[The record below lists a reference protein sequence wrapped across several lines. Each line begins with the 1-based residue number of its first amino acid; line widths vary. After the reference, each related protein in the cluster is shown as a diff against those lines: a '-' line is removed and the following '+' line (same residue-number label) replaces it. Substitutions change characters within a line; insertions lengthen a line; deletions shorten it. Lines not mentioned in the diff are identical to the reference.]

1 MRTWA
6 WMTGGLILWAAHF
19 MGLYALASAA
29 DVVSTADDPAWR
41 MGGLAFS
48 VVCVALAAVLLLLA
62 LKRLSTRREAGGV
75 FRDQLA
81 AASAGLA
88 GLAMVWQ
95 TLPTVLGY

>member
-62 LKRLSTRREAGGV
+62 FAYP
-75 FRDQLA
+75 LA
-81 AASAGLA
+81 VPILA
-88 GLAMVWQ
+88 IRCRHTHKHAKQ
-95 TLPTVLGY
+95 HRYE